1 MPPRTQ
7 RRRGGFALIVLLAAV
22 LPAAL
27 ASPLLAQTVSDPR
40 VAEFDPSPDH
50 WAVLDSGQP
59 AVLRYELEMYLL
71 GAAFPSLTVD
81 MGKPSPAQD
90 GKIRYDF
97 TSAVAGLAWPAGQFE
112 ARVNAVG
119 PEGSAASDASNP
131 FTFSAGSGCALTLSM
146 STFEAPAAGGQYTI
160 AVSTGSDCRW
170 AAATAQSWLSLSTTS
185 GTGSGTVLIQ
195 VRASSSTASR
205 TGIVYIGG
213 QALTVWQAAGDT
225 GSSANVPVLSWTTP
239 LPITQGTPLGW
250 LQLNATASVAGTFTY
265 TPPAGSVLPAGSHTL
280 TVTFVPADLNFYRT
294 ATTYTTLVVDAG
306 RFRLTVP
313 RPSGGTITGA
323 GINCGTSGSVC
334 QVTMPSSM
342 TLGLQANADTGFVF
356 SSWSG
361 DCTGTNPSTWLT
373 LDGVKTCGA
382 VFTAAAPAPPPG
394 STTTGGTGTST
405 STGSLPAGPP
415 FTLTVSRPTGGTV
428 MGAGINCGS
437 TGSLCSVSMPAS
449 MTLGMQAVPDAGH
462 AFSGWTGDCSG
473 TSPSVWLPLTG
484 PRACGAVFVAV
495 TGRSP

>member
-7 RRRGGFALIVLLAAV
+7 RRRGGFALIALLAAV
-22 LPAAL
+22 LPAAF
-27 ASPLLAQTVSDPR
+27 ASPLLAQAVSDPR

-71 GAAFPSLTVD
+71 GAASPLLTVN

-97 TSAVAGLAWPAGQFE
+97 TAAVAGLTWPAGQLE

-131 FTFSAGSGCALTLSM
+131 FTFSAASGCALTLST
-146 STFEAPAAGGQYTI
+146 STIQAPAAGGQYTVG
-160 AVSTGSDCRW
+160 VSTGSGCRW
-170 AAATAQSWLSLSTTS
+170 AAATSQSWLVLSTTS
-185 GTGSGTVLIQ
+185 GTGGGTVPIQ
-195 VRASSSTASR
+195 VRASSSTSSR
-205 TGIVYIGG
+205 TGIVYVGG
-213 QALTVWQAAGDT
+213 QTLTVWQAAGAT
-225 GSSANVPVLSWTTP
+225 GSNANVPVLSWPTP
-239 LPITQGTPLGW
+239 LPITQGTPLGT
-250 LQLNATASVAGTFTY
+250 LQLNATANVPGRFTY
-265 TPPAGSVLPAGSHTL
+265 SPPAGTVLPAGSHTL
-280 TVTFVPADLNFYRT
+280 TATFVPSDVSFYRT

-313 RPSGGTITGA
+313 RPSGGTVTGA

-361 DCTGTNPSTWLT
+361 DCTGTSPSTWLT
-373 LDGVKTCGA
+373 LNGVKTCGA
-382 VFTAAAPAPPPG
+382 AFRAAAAAPPSG
-394 STTTGGTGTST
+394 STTSGGTGTPNPP
-405 STGSLPAGPP
+405 GSLPAGPP
-415 FTLTVSRPTGGTV
+415 YTLTVSRPTGGTV

-462 AFSGWTGDCSG
+462 AFSAWTGDCSG